1 MPPQQHGHRSG
12 ILNEMTQITK
22 STRFCGDDKMLVD
35 PLVLKKKLNRMATE
49 QGAFAVLSSLL
60 LYVTELAA
68 GDPQLSNKRT
78 KWAEGKENKV
88 SYNQPRPD
96 PNRGQHPTRFQ
107 LLRSR
112 FLNNNREPYTK
123 KRREVGKLVIKEK
136 LWVSRAGNKMDRSRD
151 RRGDGKAA
159 EEDADTAPS
168 ERARWSCA
176 SGKNTV
182 KDILKKF
189 LAAEEKEAKEKSP
202 SWKKKGP
209 DNGLPKIVNRSSVLS
224 KLKEKFEQNALCS
237 AAEVKAS
244 LLRKGEKKTK
254 KFPSRKTIR
263 KPEVRVLRTAAMTA
277 TDINSPESQYLVCS
291 TVPVPRLSIVTEI
304 NHPWSWSKNNAMKQ
318 PFGHDRPLKEQGG
331 SDREPGENK
340 TPANTAQDR
349 EDKEELP
356 LAPEAMSDAKDRA
369 KAKIDSTKQR
379 PNFTPNLDS
388 SSTTCKNKSLSDCV
402 PPLSEYSLGCD
413 GNNTPAGPDTS
424 SLLGITNAVRHVKED
439 SPPPNSP
446 HSGTAEGSHEQSPR
460 DTKRGEIPEITMYV
474 YSSEEV
480 DTELTE
486 PEKDPFFAG
495 QKCFPEQKALG
506 NILPFHSPGVQA
518 SREVEPPVED
528 RQLTLQ
534 TPASGKR
541 PLIIQKEAPGLR
553 GRCSEEAKEGAKYH
567 SEEKISSTSSKNA
580 SDVPAKKEKEN
591 KTPNS
596 QMQNESKTKQPQ
608 PPQTPS
614 PQNNFGNFSGDVSNP
629 DANQTKLTLSSNQSQ
644 EKKPGAAEE
653 EHISTH
659 SEETQSPLPGDLVKH
674 RSYTTEDFG
683 KDKLSSSNEMM
694 NRANNRALHRGALT
708 DLETCHKPS
717 KSFIE
722 REEATA
728 DEMPWPDPEARQPP
742 SSTPLPTPMSGI
754 AGQRIHRTLGNP
766 PALRPIDLVRQGAGG
781 VGDEHA
787 SDGCEKHPPPSS
799 DKSTNH
805 GNDTTAEKKTASDFK
820 NQALPPNRA
829 TENENS
835 TAEETNT
842 CPRFENCLS
851 LSTKKPG
858 KQENKTTLARK
869 PLLALKKN
877 RTPTSDDTTKKGSDM
892 LEENLFPSSDELVSD
907 QKKHAKGKNKVSKHT
922 KDKLLSSGDDM
933 KHKSDRTETDERD
946 ERNVL
951 HKSEEEQVFTP
962 SDTGDHDNNSSNE
975 KNAHRPQ
982 TSQSP
987 SSEHDTN
994 IQGVK
999 NTGQDLKRLTPS
1011 RDFVK
1016 HEHDMAV
1023 DENVTC
1029 NKGKHHLSSSNEP
1042 MKHANDSAGLKN
1054 IKSSFKNYSMP
1065 PRNTSRQ
1072 DNKTTDEENT
1082 PHNLKNEPVQP
1093 KKSCEGERNTSCDPK
1108 NRTPLSNPLMKQDKK
1123 SSPLESQKQVSPGD
1137 FVKPETK
1144 LSEKKT
1150 KHASEKIQSPS
1161 SNKVLKP
1168 QERSSSGEKKQK
1180 TPAAAD
1186 TGSPETKA
1194 VKEDNEHQCSGKY
1207 QLPPS
1212 RNSAK
1217 HEENT
1222 PGGDK
1227 QQTRFEDFTPPDTG
1241 AAKEKNKF
1249 PSSKKY
1255 RSVSSET
1262 LVKPQEKNTP
1272 EQKQQTS
1279 ASAGFKKP
1287 GTNAVKEKDGDP
1299 NSEKSPSSN
1308 KVVKSQEKNAS
1319 RDRKQK
1325 TPAAEDIRS
1334 PEAKA
1339 VKEGDKH
1346 QCSGKYQLP
1355 PSRKSAKRE
1364 ENTPGGDKQQTR
1376 FEDFTP
1382 PDTDAAKE
1390 KNKFPSSKKYRS
1402 VSSEMLVKP
1411 QEKNTPEQKQQTSA
1425 SAGFKKPGTNA
1436 VKEKDG
1442 DPNSEKSPS
1451 SNKVVKSQEKNA
1463 SRDRKQKTPAAE
1475 DIRSPEAKAVKE
1487 GDKHQCSGNHQL
1499 PPSSKSSK
1507 PEKNA
1512 PGRGKQQTVSES
1524 FTKPDVRA
1532 VKDKNKDPGSGT
1544 CQSPSSNLLVKPQ
1557 EKNATAKKKQSPP
1570 PPDEKATYKTG
1581 SPEKKSAPERR
1592 EKYQLR
1598 SSALSEKLSN
1608 DSSGKEGPAGDI
1620 KSYQAPLP
1628 SDGLNCKSNTVP
1640 KYTGLSNREKSPKSS
1655 SFHVASKDEEN
1666 PAGNRKKQSGFK
1678 KYQVLSS
1685 KNLVKHEKEVAER
1698 EGSWQAAG
1706 ETSEEKAELEDCSK
1720 AASFSKYTVESYS
1733 ERLLDSSFKP
1743 LIIRVTDTFK
1753 HHS

>member
-1 MPPQQHGHRSG
+1 
-12 ILNEMTQITK
+12 
-22 STRFCGDDKMLVD
+22 MLVD
-35 PLVLKKKLNRMATE
+35 PLVLKKKLNKMATE

-96 PNRGQHPTRFQ
+96 TNRGQHPTRFQ

-136 LWVSRAGNKMDRSRD
+136 LWVSRAGNKLDRSRD
-151 RRGDGKAA
+151 RRGDAKAA

-189 LAAEEKEAKEKSP
+189 LAAEENEAKEKSP

-209 DNGLPKIVNRSSVLS
+209 NSGLPKIVNRSSVLS
-224 KLKEKFEQNALCS
+224 KLKEQFEQNALCS

-304 NHPWSWSKNNAMKQ
+304 NHPWSWSKNNAVKQ
-318 PFGHDRPLKEQGG
+318 AFGHDTPLKEQGG

-340 TPANTAQDR
+340 TPANAGQDR
-349 EDKEELP
+349 EDKKELP
-356 LAPEAMSDAKDRA
+356 LAPEGMSDAKDHA
-369 KAKIDSTKQR
+369 EAKIDSTKQK
-379 PNFTPNLDS
+379 PNFTPDLDS
-388 SSTTCKNKSLSDCV
+388 SSATRKNKSLAV

-424 SLLGITNAVRHVKED
+424 SPLGITNAVQHVKED
-439 SPPPNSP
+439 SAPPNSP
-446 HSGTAEGSHEQSPR
+446 YSGTGEGSHEQSPR

-480 DTELTE
+480 DAELTE

-518 SREVEPPVED
+518 SREVEPPAED
-528 RQLTLQ
+528 RHLTLQ

-541 PLIIQKEAPGLR
+541 PPIIQKEAPGLR

-608 PPQTPS
+608 PPQRPS
-614 PQNNFGNFSGDVSNP
+614 PQNNFGNFSEDIPNP

-644 EKKPGAAEE
+644 EKPGAAEE

-674 RSYTTEDFG
+674 RSYIAEEDFG

-694 NRANNRALHRGALT
+694 NHANNRALHRGALT

-722 REEATA
+722 RDEATA
-728 DEMPWPDPEARQPP
+728 DEMPWPDSEARQPP

-754 AGQRIHRTLGNP
+754 AGQRIHRTLRTLGNP

-781 VGDEHA
+781 VGDEHT

-805 GNDTTAEKKTASDFK
+805 GNDTTVEKKTASDFK
-820 NQALPPNRA
+820 NQVLPPNHA
-829 TENENS
+829 KENENS
-835 TAEETNT
+835 TVEETNT

-877 RTPTSDDTTKKGSDM
+877 QTPTSDDSMKKGSDM

-933 KHKSDRTETDERD
+933 KHESDRTETDERD

-975 KNAHRPQ
+975 RNAHRPQ

-994 IQGVK
+994 TQGVK
-999 NTGQDLKRLTPS
+999 NTGQDLKRVTPS
-1011 RDFVK
+1011 RDSVK

-1029 NKGKHHLSSSNEP
+1029 NKGKHHLPSSNEP

-1065 PRNTSRQ
+1065 PRNTLRQ

-1108 NRTPLSNPLMKQDKK
+1108 NRAPLSKPLMKQDKK

-1144 LSEKKT
+1144 SSEKKT

-1168 QERSSSGEKKQK
+1168 QERSSLGEKKKK
-1180 TPAAAD
+1180 TPAADD

-1194 VKEDNEHQCSGKY
+1194 VKEDNEHQRSGNY

-1212 RNSAK
+1212 RKSAK

-1227 QQTRFEDFTPPDTG
+1227 QQTRFEDFTPPDTD
-1241 AAKEKNKF
+1241 AAKEKKKF

-1308 KVVKSQEKNAS
+1308 E
-1319 RDRKQK
+1319 
-1325 TPAAEDIRS
+1325 
-1334 PEAKA
+1334 
-1339 VKEGDKH
+1339 
-1346 QCSGKYQLP
+1346 
-1355 PSRKSAKRE
+1355 
-1364 ENTPGGDKQQTR
+1364 
-1376 FEDFTP
+1376 
-1382 PDTDAAKE
+1382 
-1390 KNKFPSSKKYRS
+1390 
-1402 VSSEMLVKP
+1402 
-1411 QEKNTPEQKQQTSA
+1411 
-1425 SAGFKKPGTNA
+1425 
-1436 VKEKDG
+1436 
-1442 DPNSEKSPS
+1442 
-1451 SNKVVKSQEKNA
+1451 VVKSQEKNA

-1507 PEKNA
+1507 PDKNA

-1532 VKDKNKDPGSGT
+1532 VKDKNKNPGSGT

-1581 SPEKKSAPERR
+1581 SPEKKSGPERR

-1620 KSYQAPLP
+1620 KSCQAPLP

-1640 KYTGLSNREKSPKSS
+1640 KHTSLSNREKSPKSS

-1666 PAGNRKKQSGFK
+1666 PAGNLKKQSGFK

-1685 KNLVKHEKEVAER
+1685 KNLVRHEKEVAER